1 MDFPQSDSD
10 RGELLLGFARVGGAW
25 LPDARGPSGLHFGR
39 WWLVLQPWKE
49 TREQYGERLRRI
61 CQYVNA
67 NFEVEDLCRALPRRL
82 NKLVE
87 NGGDRLRH

>member
-39 WWLVLQPWKE
+39 SGLVLAWAGQFRIG
-49 TREQYGERLRRI
+49 TTGMLGRL
-61 CQYVNA
+61 
-67 NFEVEDLCRALPRRL
+67 L
-82 NKLVE
+82 
-87 NGGDRLRH
+87 G